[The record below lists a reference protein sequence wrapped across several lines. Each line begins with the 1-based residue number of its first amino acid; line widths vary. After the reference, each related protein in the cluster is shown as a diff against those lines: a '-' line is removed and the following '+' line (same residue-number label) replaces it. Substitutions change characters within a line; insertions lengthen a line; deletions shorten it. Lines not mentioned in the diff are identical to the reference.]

1 MKLIHAIT
9 RMNLESTVSERR
21 QFTKD
26 HVLYDCIYVK
36 CSGYANLEKDLRSVV
51 V

>member
-9 RMNLESTVSERR
+9 RMNLENTVRERS

-26 HVLYDCIYVK
+26 HILHDCIYIK
-36 CSGYANLEKDLRSVV
+36 CSEYANLEKDLRSAVV
-51 V
+51 